1 MKLDLLSIL
10 LEEIYRNVL
19 EQSTY
24 QYLLSFFI
32 ACFITV
38 TSIPVIINI
47 SDLLN
52 LREKPIFRSAHL
64 EATPKFGGIG
74 IFAAIIVGHLIWPHT
89 EDLKDTYLTN
99 LAIVSMTILFF
110 LGLKDDILILD
121 PSKKLYF
128 QILASTILIVLGDLK
143 INHLYDIWGWE
154 WLPDYV
160 SIPITIFVFIA
171 LINAINL
178 IDGIDGLAAGIG
190 LIAGM
195 TFGIWFGLHG
205 HTAMASLAVS
215 MSGALLGYLRFNFSR
230 TSKIFMGDTGSL
242 IIGFML
248 AFFAIKFIK
257 LNIPGSATDSVFN
270 APIVAIVILIVPIF
284 DSLRM
289 FLVRILN
296 RKSPFKADRNHL
308 HHVLLDNGLDHF
320 GASLV
325 LWSVTVVNIVLFFSY
340 HGDMNNTKSVIVL
353 FCLFLVYLL
362 TAYLLKMRVRLLRKK
377 EIMRE
382 LPVVIDQNR
391 MSMVRRFLRNL

>member
-1 MKLDLLSIL
+1 MKLDFLFIL
-10 LEEIYRNVL
+10 LEEMYRNVL
-19 EQSTY
+19 EQGAY

-52 LREKPIFRSAHL
+52 LREKPIFRSAHN

-128 QILASTILIVLGDLK
+128 QILASIILIVLGDLK

-154 WLPDYV
+154 WIPDYA
-160 SIPITIFVFIA
+160 SIPITVLIFIA

-195 TFGIWFGLHG
+195 TFGIWFGLRG
-205 HTAMASLAVS
+205 HIAMASLAVS
-215 MSGALLGYLRFNFSR
+215 MSGALLGYLRFNFSK

-257 LNIPGSATDSVFN
+257 LNIPGSATDSVSN

-289 FLVRILN
+289 FLVRIVN

-308 HHVLLDNGLDHF
+308 HHVLLDNGCDHF
-320 GASLV
+320 SASV
-325 LWSVTVVNIVLFFSY
+325 ILWSVTILNIGLFFSY
-340 HGDMNNTKSVIVL
+340 HGDMSNTKSVSML
-353 FCLFLVYLL
+353 FCLFLLYLL
-362 TAYLLKMRVRLLRKK
+362 AAYLLKMRARSVRRK
-377 EIMRE
+377 EIERDIPYLM
-382 LPVVIDQNR
+382 DQNR
-391 MSMVRRFLRNL
+391 MTTVKRFLRNL

>member
-19 EQSTY
+19 EQSMY
-24 QYLLSFFI
+24 QYLLSFFVS
-32 ACFITV
+32 CFITV

-128 QILASTILIVLGDLK
+128 QVLASTILIVLGDLK

-160 SIPITIFVFIA
+160 SIPITIFIFIA

-195 TFGIWFGLHG
+195 TFAIWFGLHG

-257 LNIPGSATDSVFN
+257 LNIPGSATDAVFN

-325 LWSVTVVNIVLFFSY
+325 LWSVTVVNIGLFFSY
-340 HGDMNNTKSVIVL
+340 HGDINNTKSVIIL
-353 FCLFLVYLL
+353 FGLFLVYLL
-362 TAYLLKMRVRLLRKK
+362 AAYLLKMRVRLLRKK
-377 EIMRE
+377 EISRE
-382 LPVVIDQNR
+382 LSVVVDQNR
-391 MSMVRRFLRNL
+391 MSVVRRFLRNL

>member
-382 LPVVIDQNR
+382 LPVVIDHNR